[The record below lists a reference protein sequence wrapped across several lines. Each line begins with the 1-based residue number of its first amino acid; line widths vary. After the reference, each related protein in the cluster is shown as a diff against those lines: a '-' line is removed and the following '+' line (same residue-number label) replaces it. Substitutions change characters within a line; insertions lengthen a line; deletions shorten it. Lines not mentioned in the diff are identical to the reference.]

1 MLKFT
6 DGNESRKN
14 ITFIKGEILDMQE
27 KFTDVLT
34 AMTSQMEAFNAIT
47 NMVTNIKEE

>member
-1 MLKFT
+1 MDKSITNFKLERMQLKMLKIT

-14 ITFIKGEILDMQE
+14 ITFIKAEILDMQE

-34 AMTSQMEAFNAIT
+34 AMTS
-47 NMVTNIKEE
+47 